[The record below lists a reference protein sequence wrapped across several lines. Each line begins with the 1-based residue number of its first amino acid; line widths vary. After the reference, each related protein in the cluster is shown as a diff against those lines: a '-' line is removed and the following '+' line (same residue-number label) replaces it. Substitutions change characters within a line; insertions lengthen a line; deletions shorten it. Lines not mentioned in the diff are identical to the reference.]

1 MRAYTVA
8 ATAVTLGVTKK
19 WVDNVLSHHRVPG
32 VLQERQGIV
41 RRVTPAGLLTL
52 EIAASLVRAL
62 NLPIAQALETAVR
75 LIAARGTEIQLRAAL
90 SIQISA
96 DVETITH
103 ELNTRL
109 EKAIEISPTPRRGRP
124 RRK

>member
-8 ATAVTLGVTKK
+8 ATAVTLGVSKK
-19 WVDNVLSHHRVPG
+19 WVDNVLSHHQVPG
-32 VLQERQGIV
+32 VLQEKQGII

-62 NLPIAQALETAVR
+62 SLPIAQALEIAAR
-75 LIAARGTEIQLRAAL
+75 LIAARGTEIRLPDAL
-90 SIQISA
+90 SIRINA
-96 DVETITH
+96 DVKTITH